1 MSNNIPEWSN
11 RQVVLATLFVVA
23 VAGGFWLIYRFRL
36 VVFILFVA
44 IVLGTAIRPAVNW
57 LNKRGTPRSA
67 GVIVM
72 YLFILSAIAGFVI
85 LIFPLIAGQVTQ
97 IALNVPDYYQDMR
110 SAMIGSSS
118 RLLRILGYQLP
129 AQLFSFFQGQVQSDG
144 ETIDRVSR
152 TLQVTALAAR
162 GLFISI
168 AVFLLGFYWT
178 LDSERII
185 RTLLFIL
192 PSDRRDNFRELIAEV
207 DSKLGSFIQGQS
219 ILMLAIGGMSLV
231 SYLLIGLPYALV
243 LAIFAGLMEAV
254 PVVGPI
260 LGAVPAAF
268 VALTIDPTKVVL
280 VVVATAVIQG
290 LENYL
295 LVPRVMGKS
304 VGVSPFVIILSLAA
318 FTSLLGLP
326 GALLAIP
333 IAAIIEIIIE
343 RLVFSL
349 EPPEDQI
356 PAGRDYASVL
366 RLEAQD
372 LTKDVRMQLRHK
384 DAPSDDRTD
393 KIEDEIEAITLQLD
407 ALLEQVN
414 MGQNQL

>member
-1 MSNNIPEWSN
+1 MPDNIPVWSN
-11 RQVVLATLFVVA
+11 RQVALATLFVVA
-23 VAGGFWLIYRFRL
+23 VGVGFWLIYRFRL

-57 LNKRGTPRSA
+57 LNRRGVPRSV

-72 YLFILSAIAGFVI
+72 YLAILSAIAGFIV
-85 LIFPLIAGQVTQ
+85 LIFPLIASQVTQ

-118 RLLRILGYQLP
+118 RLLRILGFQLP
-129 AQLFSFFQGQVQSDG
+129 NRLFSFAQQQGQTDG
-144 ETIDRVSR
+144 ETIDRVSQ
-152 TLQVTALAAR
+152 TLQITGSVAR
-162 GLFISI
+162 GLFITI

-178 LDSERII
+178 LNSERVI
-185 RTLLFIL
+185 RTILIIL
-192 PSDRRDNFRELIAEV
+192 PSDRRENIRELIAEV
-207 DSKLGSFIQGQS
+207 DSKLGSFIQGQI
-219 ILMLAIGGMSLV
+219 ILMIAIGAMSLIF
-231 SYLLIGLPYALV
+231 YLLIDLPYALV

-268 VALTIDPTKVVL
+268 VALTIDPTRVIWVII
-280 VVVATAVIQG
+280 ATAVIQG

-295 LVPRVMGKS
+295 LVPRVMGRS
-304 VGVSPFVIILSLAA
+304 VGVSPFVILLSLAA

-349 EPPEDQI
+349 EPPEEQVL
-356 PAGRDYASVL
+356 PGRDYASVL

-384 DAPSDDRTD
+384 DTPTDDTTD
-393 KIEDEIEAITLQLD
+393 KIEDEIEAIALKLD
-407 ALLEQVN
+407 SILEQVDTE
-414 MGQNQL
+414 MKQL